1 MGKLKS
7 VINFSLIE
15 TKYFWIAIVLI
26 GTIGIWLPFLLG
38 SKVKMSEISILF
50 TTYYISI
57 YFSGCLDSVINKIRN
72 LKRHDQNDD
81 IIKRFLNII
90 ALILGAIGLV
100 VATILL
106 NKNGFY
112 GFATLVAII
121 GTLISLSLWWKNNW
135 EDKTYD
141 QRLRDEVNNNHGNNW

>member
-1 MGKLKS
+1 MEKLKS

-15 TKYFWIAIVLI
+15 TKYFWIAIVVI

-38 SKVKMSEISILF
+38 SEVKLSELSILF

-57 YFSGCLDSVINKIRN
+57 YFSGCLDSVINKIKN

-81 IIKRFLNII
+81 IIKRFLNVIG
-90 ALILGAIGLV
+90 LILGAIGLV
-100 VATILL
+100 IATILL
-106 NKNGFY
+106 NKNGLY
-112 GFATLVAII
+112 GWATFVALI
-121 GTLISLSLWWKNNW
+121 GTMISLSLWWKNNW

-141 QRLRDEVNNNHGNNW
+141 QRLRDKVNNNHGNNW